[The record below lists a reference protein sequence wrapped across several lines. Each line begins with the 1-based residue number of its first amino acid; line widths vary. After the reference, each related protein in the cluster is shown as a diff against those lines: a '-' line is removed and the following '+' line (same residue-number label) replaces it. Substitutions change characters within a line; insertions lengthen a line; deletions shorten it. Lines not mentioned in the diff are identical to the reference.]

1 MLARVDGRPGRPED
15 LPPPEDLPVA
25 RGYGLALRSA
35 AGAALLAALLVLARA
50 FSLDERAAA
59 LLEASRGAGLEG
71 VLVHLAAY
79 VGVALLGLPVAP
91 LTVLAG
97 ATWGALAGAALGT
110 PGAALGGCAAFLVG
124 RLVARDPAALARGEG
139 RVARWSRAIGR
150 GGLRLVL
157 LLRLAPI
164 VPFSLLNFAFGAT
177 PTRLSHF
184 ALGSLVGTIPSQ
196 LGYACLG
203 AVLSWPPGPAR
214 TRAEVALVAG
224 AALLSLAASAR
235 VVALLRS
242 GRASARQR

>member
-1 MLARVDGRPGRPED
+1 VSGLPRRAEELPGH
-15 LPPPEDLPVA
+15 EDLPVA

-35 AGAALLAALLVLARA
+35 AGAVVLAALLVLARA
-50 FSLDERAAA
+50 FSLDERARA
-59 LLEASRGAGLEG
+59 LLEASRGAGAEG

-79 VGVALLGLPVAP
+79 VALAVLGLPVAP
-91 LTVLAG
+91 LTVIAG

-110 PGAALGGCAAFLVG
+110 PGATLGGCAAFLVA
-124 RLVARDPAALARGEG
+124 RLIARDPSALARGEG
-139 RVARWSRAIGR
+139 RLARWSRAIGR

-157 LLRLAPI
+157 LLRLAPV

-214 TRAEVALVAG
+214 TRAEIALVAG
-224 AALLSLAASAR
+224 AALLSLVASAR
-235 VVALLRS
+235 VVALVRRE
-242 GRASARQR
+242 RAGAAGTRG